1 MSIIKFLVFSH
12 VHPFSSPKIDGTVVI
27 EKSAQQL
34 FSFDLLKLALK
45 IKPQLFTVF
54 NQNTTWP
61 QGVFLLACSSIQF
74 IPLEFMISG
83 SNREE
88 EGEEQ
93 M

>member
-1 MSIIKFLVFSH
+1 M
-12 VHPFSSPKIDGTVVI
+12 VVI
-27 EKSAQQL
+27 EKSVQQL

-54 NQNTTWP
+54 NQKTTWP

-83 SNREE
+83 SNRVE